1 MSRVQ
6 IPSPAFLNT
15 VLEVKM
21 KLKLLPWR
29 YKMLGLGFRTTS
41 YAFAAAAAFLVLA
54 GQEYHKFAFASLV
67 CALILAYLKIN
78 EEVDERR
85 NDWTNRR
92 VDDLD
97 DAIHRHIAELQE
109 KKADRQ

>member
-1 MSRVQ
+1 
-6 IPSPAFLNT
+6 
-15 VLEVKM
+15 M
-21 KLKLLPWR
+21 KIKLLPWR

-41 YAFAAAAAFLVLA
+41 YAFAAAAGFLVLA

-67 CALILAYLKIN
+67 CALILAYLKIS
-78 EEVDERR
+78 EEFADRR
-85 NDWTNRR
+85 NDWNNRR

-97 DAIHRHIAELQE
+97 DMMHRHISELQE